1 LIITTRAVWIFGGRH
16 STPTNTT
23 ARGAEPF
30 KAGTSW
36 AKRGAVATTE
46 DDGFT
51 PRVERK
57 RKSHKSRAGKED
69 ATCYSKNLD
78 LRKRVSGRLLN
89 ERTMVTW
96 RP

>member
-1 LIITTRAVWIFGGRH
+1 M
-16 STPTNTT
+16 PTNTT

-36 AKRGAVATTE
+36 AKRGAVATAE
-46 DDGFT
+46 DDGFA
-51 PRVERK
+51 PRVEKERK
-57 RKSHKSRAGKED
+57 PHKNRAGQEGT
-69 ATCYSKNLD
+69 TCYSKNLD

-89 ERTMVTW
+89 ERTMITW